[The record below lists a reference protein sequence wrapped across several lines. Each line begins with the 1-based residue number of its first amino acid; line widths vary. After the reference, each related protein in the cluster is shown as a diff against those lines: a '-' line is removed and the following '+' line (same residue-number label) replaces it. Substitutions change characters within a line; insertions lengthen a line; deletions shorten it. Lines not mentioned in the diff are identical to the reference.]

1 MSGESPE
8 DGSGAPP
15 LSQPASDQND
25 RQRDPAD
32 PLKIMFVAGENSGDM
47 HASRVIAELGDLLPG
62 AKFFGFGGDR
72 MERAGMDLRENLAQ
86 KLPIMGFTQVVRK
99 YPKIRTLLREAADML
114 KNERPDALV
123 LVDYP
128 GFNLRTA
135 KVAHE
140 LGIPVIYFISP
151 QFWAWHRSRLKVIR
165 AYVDKMLVILPFEA
179 DMLRDEGIAA
189 EYVGHPLQ
197 DDAIEI
203 LPRINVL
210 EKLGVDPGAEVIGL
224 MPGSRNGE
232 ITRHLPV
239 MLEAAEIIKK
249 ARPNATF
256 VLPRASTI
264 EMDLLKSYLERHP
277 DLPVTIADDHH
288 KSVRAAMDFVICKS
302 GTSTLEYALQ
312 GIPMVIIYKASG
324 PTAFIARRVLSIPHI
339 GLVNIVAQE
348 EVSPELWQERASGEG
363 IARTTLEILGS
374 EEKLETTRV
383 KMAQVREKIGGP
395 GASRRAAEAIAA
407 VVLR

>member
-1 MSGESPE
+1 MNGES
-8 DGSGAPP
+8 GSGVSPRNP
-15 LSQPASDQND
+15 DSLKQND
-25 RQRDPAD
+25 SAP
-32 PLKIMFVAGENSGDM
+32 KSIMFIAGENSGDM
-47 HASRVIAELGDLLPG
+47 HASRVIAELGKLLPG

-72 MERAGMDLRENLAQ
+72 MEQAGMDLRENLAQ

-99 YPKIRTLLREAADML
+99 YPKIKELLRAAADML

-135 KVAHE
+135 RVAHE

-151 QFWAWHRSRLKVIR
+151 QFWAWHRSRLKTIR

-197 DDAIEI
+197 DDSTPV
-203 LPRINVL
+203 LPREVVL
-210 EKLGVDPGAEVIGL
+210 EKLGINPADEVIGL

-232 ITRHLPV
+232 VVRHLPV
-239 MLEAAEIIKK
+239 MLDAAEIIRKRRSK
-249 ARPNATF
+249 ATF

-264 EMDLLKSYLERHP
+264 EMDLLQGYIDQHP
-277 DLPVTIADDHH
+277 SVFVTIANDDH

-312 GIPMVIIYKASG
+312 GIPMVIIYKASAI
-324 PTAFIARRVLSIPHI
+324 TAFIARRVLSIPHI

-348 EVSPELWQERASGEG
+348 EVSPELWQEEATGQG
-363 IARTTLEILGS
+363 IAREALEIL
-374 EEKLETTRV
+374 ENPDRLEKTRG
-383 KMAQVREKIGGP
+383 KMAEVREKIGGP

-407 VVLR
+407 VILR